1 MASVIDYPILTS
13 KKASGLS
20 RLLRH
25 SSMTPMERARGRFL
39 RAPDHDAGTGG
50 DPAPAADPAVDP
62 VPAADPAADP
72 VGTSLLGDAD
82 AAPAADPAADPAPV
96 EGKEPEAAP
105 PEGPP
110 EAYELTAP
118 EGITL
123 DAEAIELATPVFKDL
138 GLNNEQANKLM
149 PVAADFAKRIQ
160 GKSQQAVMSEVM
172 AQRAAW
178 ADEAQNDPEIGGAK
192 FKETMALSAKA
203 LDTLGYP
210 KGSPFRNFLT
220 DSGLGN
226 HPEMIRAMRRI
237 GEAVGEDNNFV
248 RADAGA
254 QTRKSDAEVFYPK
267 LAAGESAS

>member
-1 MASVIDYPILTS
+1 MANVADYPILMS
-13 KKASGLS
+13 KKTTGLS

-50 DPAPAADPAVDP
+50 DPVPALDPVADPAPAADPVVDP
-62 VPAADPAADP
+62 AD
-72 VGTSLLGDAD
+72 TSLLGDAGD
-82 AAPAADPAADPAPV
+82 PPPADPADLAADPAADPA
-96 EGKEPEAAP
+96 

-123 DAEAIELATPVFKDL
+123 DAEAVELATPVFKDL

-160 GKSQQAVMSEVM
+160 EKSQQAVMSEVM

-192 FKETMALSAKA
+192 FSETMALSAKA

-248 RADAGA
+248 RADGA
-254 QTRKSDAEVFYPK
+254 APIESNPARIMYPNNPPK
-267 LAAGESAS
+267 GA

>member
-1 MASVIDYPILTS
+1 MADEAEIPT
-13 KKASGLS
+13 
-20 RLLRH
+20 
-25 SSMTPMERARGRFL
+25 TETTT
-39 RAPDHDAGTGG
+39 APE
-50 DPAPAADPAVDP
+50 
-62 VPAADPAADP
+62 
-72 VGTSLLGDAD
+72 
-82 AAPAADPAADPAPV
+82 AAPAAETVAETPAAETPAEDTTLLGDV
-96 EGKEPEAAP
+96 EADTAAEAPADAAAD
-105 PEGPP
+105 GPP

-123 DAEAIELATPVFKDL
+123 DAEAIDLATPVFKDL

-160 GKSQQAVMSEVM
+160 EKSQQAVMSEVM

-192 FKETMALSAKA
+192 FSETMALSAKA

-248 RADAGA
+248 RADEAA
-254 QTRKSDAEVFYPK
+254 PIESNPARIMYPNNPPK
-267 LAAGESAS
+267 GD

>member
-1 MASVIDYPILTS
+1 MADEAEIPTTETTT
-13 KKASGLS
+13 A
-20 RLLRH
+20 
-25 SSMTPMERARGRFL
+25 TEA
-39 RAPDHDAGTGG
+39 
-50 DPAPAADPAVDP
+50 APAADAAVETPAVET
-62 VPAADPAADP
+62 PAED
-72 VGTSLLGDAD
+72 TSLLGDAD
-82 AAPAADPAADPAPV
+82 ASPA
-96 EGKEPEAAP
+96 EGGDKEAEAA

-110 EAYELTAP
+110 EAYDLTAP

-160 GKSQQAVMSEVM
+160 EKSQQAVMSEVM
-172 AQRAAW
+172 AQRKAW
-178 ADEAQNDPEIGGAK
+178 AEEAQSDPEIGGAK
-192 FKETMALSAKA
+192 FTETMALSAKA

-248 RADAGA
+248 RADGA
-254 QTRKSDAEVFYPK
+254 APIESNPARIMYPNNPPK
-267 LAAGESAS
+267 GA

>member
-1 MASVIDYPILTS
+1 MADEAEIPTTETTT
-13 KKASGLS
+13 A
-20 RLLRH
+20 
-25 SSMTPMERARGRFL
+25 TEA
-39 RAPDHDAGTGG
+39 
-50 DPAPAADPAVDP
+50 APAAE
-62 VPAADPAADP
+62 AAPTEE
-72 VGTSLLGDAD
+72 VTTLLGDAGDAPADAPTDD
-82 AAPAADPAADPAPV
+82 AAKPEDAAA
-96 EGKEPEAAP
+96 

-123 DAEAIELATPVFKDL
+123 DAEAVDLATPVFKEL

-160 GKSQQAVMSEVM
+160 EKSQQAVMSEVM

-192 FKETMALSAKA
+192 FQETMALSDKA

-237 GEAVGEDNNFV
+237 GEAVGEDNSFV
-248 RADAGA
+248 RADGA
-254 QTRKSDAEVFYPK
+254 APIESNPARIMYPNNPPK
-267 LAAGESAS
+267 GA

>member
-1 MASVIDYPILTS
+1 MADEAEIPTTETTTATEV
-13 KKASGLS
+13 
-20 RLLRH
+20 
-25 SSMTPMERARGRFL
+25 
-39 RAPDHDAGTGG
+39 
-50 DPAPAADPAVDP
+50 APAAEAVTTEE
-62 VPAADPAADP
+62 A
-72 VGTSLLGDAD
+72 TSLLGDAGD
-82 AAPAADPAADPAPV
+82 APADAETGAETDKP
-96 EGKEPEAAP
+96 EGEAA

-123 DAEAIELATPVFKDL
+123 DAEAVELATPVFKDL

-160 GKSQQAVMSEVM
+160 EKSQQAVMSEVM

-178 ADEAQNDPEIGGAK
+178 AEEAQNDPDIGGAK
-192 FKETMALSAKA
+192 FAETMALSAKA

-210 KGSPFRNFLT
+210 KGSPFRTFLT

-248 RADAGA
+248 RADPGA